1 MDTHLPQSE
10 GKNQSGDVEN
20 EVFEPFGLPFNFH
33 MIKGQKVRSIIVI
46 VKLCLMVS

>member
-1 MDTHLPQSE
+1 MQTDFAMGK